1 VNLSSV
7 FLLQLP
13 NFSLSFFFFFFFFY
27 YLFLLLGETGLT
39 SIVNKRARR
48 TRKRKRSMA
57 RKNRGGAKERNVRGR
72 KAVRAA
78 AIVWEGNFNRTAS
91 LF

>member
-1 VNLSSV
+1 
-7 FLLQLP
+7 
-13 NFSLSFFFFFFFFY
+13 
-27 YLFLLLGETGLT
+27 
-39 SIVNKRARR
+39 
-48 TRKRKRSMA
+48 MA

>member
-1 VNLSSV
+1 
-7 FLLQLP
+7 
-13 NFSLSFFFFFFFFY
+13 
-27 YLFLLLGETGLT
+27 
-39 SIVNKRARR
+39 
-48 TRKRKRSMA
+48 MA

-78 AIVWEGNFNRTAS
+78 VIVWEGNFNRTAS